1 MINVMA
7 MPRTYDKGG
16 VCVCLCV
23 CVCVYSYDL
32 EETNWK
38 SL

>member
-16 VCVCLCV
+16 VCVC
-23 CVCVYSYDL
+23 VYNYDL
-32 EETNWK
+32 EETKWK